1 MHKMEKQQSFRI
13 ENRRYLGSKLKL
25 VNFIIDTLKKENIE
39 FNSVA
44 DLFAGTGYIASKIG
58 ENKQL
63 VINDHLY
70 SNYVI
75 YKGFFHGDKINL
87 SKINKL
93 INYYNETNPKEDN
106 YFSQNYGN
114 NYFSLENARKIG
126 FIRQDI
132 EKKYARD
139 LLSKNEYFYMLTSL
153 IYSLDRIANTVG
165 HYEAYRKNASTD
177 KKFLLNKLEYIEAKK
192 YKKIDILNEDANTL
206 AKKIKVDLV
215 YLDPPYNSRQYGLA
229 YHLLENLVK
238 WQKPDL
244 FGISK
249 KPNDN
254 IKSVYSTEKAIFEFE
269 ELVDKLDCKY
279 IVLSYNDTGKSAN
292 IRSNSKMKD
301 ADIIRVLEKKGRVK
315 IFEFDHK
322 NFSSGKSKNQFN
334 KERIFICFVGEK
346 KKFNIKVSENQ
357 KVKSPLNYIGGKY
370 KQINQLIGAFPI
382 DYSVFVDLFGGGFN
396 VGINSEARTV
406 IYNEKSKQLFDLISY
421 IKNNDYSQINISI
434 LRIIKEYSLSDSLKK
449 GYEFYNTN
457 SNSGLGKFNLENY
470 NKLRNFYNKNLNSK
484 ERNLVLL
491 VLIIFSFNN
500 QMRFNK
506 KNEFNVPV
514 GKRDYN
520 SNIRKNLSLFCS
532 KIKKINKLILKNLDF
547 EDIDLSSYRNSE
559 MLVYCDPPYL
569 ISKATYNENGGWNEE
584 SEKRLLTFL
593 SKINELGIRFALSN
607 FLEHKSFT
615 NKLLVDWVEKN
626 NFKIISINSNYK
638 NSNYQTK
645 NVGTT
650 REVLIINY

>member
-1 MHKMEKQQSFRI
+1 
-13 ENRRYLGSKLKL
+13 
-25 VNFIIDTLKKENIE
+25 
-39 FNSVA
+39 
-44 DLFAGTGYIASKIG
+44 
-58 ENKQL
+58 
-63 VINDHLY
+63 
-70 SNYVI
+70 
-75 YKGFFHGDKINL
+75 
-87 SKINKL
+87 
-93 INYYNETNPKEDN
+93 
-106 YFSQNYGN
+106 
-114 NYFSLENARKIG
+114 
-126 FIRQDI
+126 
-132 EKKYARD
+132 
-139 LLSKNEYFYMLTSL
+139 
-153 IYSLDRIANTVG
+153 
-165 HYEAYRKNASTD
+165 
-177 KKFLLNKLEYIEAKK
+177 
-192 YKKIDILNEDANTL
+192 
-206 AKKIKVDLV
+206 
-215 YLDPPYNSRQYGLA
+215 
-229 YHLLENLVK
+229 
-238 WQKPDL
+238 
-244 FGISK
+244 
-249 KPNDN
+249 
-254 IKSVYSTEKAIFEFE
+254 
-269 ELVDKLDCKY
+269 
-279 IVLSYNDTGKSAN
+279 
-292 IRSNSKMKD
+292 
-301 ADIIRVLEKKGRVK
+301 VK

-396 VGINSEARTV
+396 VGINSEAKTV

>member
-1 MHKMEKQQSFRI
+1 MENQQSFRI

-25 VNFIIDTLKKENIE
+25 VDFIINTLNRENIK

-58 ENKQL
+58 EEKHL

-75 YKGFFHGDKINL
+75 YNGFLRSDKINI

-93 INYYNETNPKEDN
+93 IFYYNETKPKNDN
-106 YFSQNYGN
+106 YFSKNYGDK
-114 NYFSLENARKIG
+114 YFTKENARKIG

-132 EKKYARD
+132 EDKY
-139 LLSKNEYFYMLTSL
+139 LSNLISKNEYFYMLTSL

-165 HYEAYRKNASTD
+165 HYEAYRKD
-177 KKFLLNKLEYIEAKK
+177 GLNDRKIHLKKLECIDEKK
-192 YKKIDILNEDANTL
+192 YLNIDIQNEEANVL
-206 AKKIKVDLV
+206 AEKIKVDLV

-229 YHLLENLVK
+229 YHLLENLVTWK
-238 WQKPDL
+238 KPNL

-249 KPNDN
+249 KPKEN
-254 IKSVYSTEKAIFEFE
+254 IKSIYSTEKAVFEFE
-269 ELVDKLDCKY
+269 ELINKLDCKY

-292 IRSNSKMKD
+292 NRSNSKMKD
-301 ADIIRVLEKKGRVK
+301 SDIIRILEKKGKVK
-315 IFEFDHK
+315 IFESEHK
-322 NFSSGKSKNQFN
+322 NFSSGKSKNIIN
-334 KERIFICFVGEK
+334 KERIFICFVGQK
-346 KKFNIKVSENQ
+346 KEFNIKVSENK

-370 KQINQLIGAFPI
+370 KQINQLITAFPN

-396 VGINSEARTV
+396 VGVNSEVETV
-406 IYNEKSKQLFDLISY
+406 IYNEKSRQLFDLINY
-421 IKNNDYSQINISI
+421 IKNNDYSKINNSI
-434 LRIIKEYSLSDSLKK
+434 LGIIKEFCLSDTLKN
-449 GYEFYNTN
+449 GYDFYDTT
-457 SNSGLGKFNLENY
+457 SDKGLGKYNVENY
-470 NKLRNFYNKNLNSK
+470 NKLRNFYNKNLNNK
-484 ERNLVLL
+484 KRNLILL

-500 QMRFNK
+500 QIRFNK

-532 KIKKINKLILKNLDF
+532 KMRKINKLVLKNLDF
-547 EDIDLSSYRNSE
+547 EDIDLSAYENTDL
-559 MLVYCDPPYL
+559 LVYCDPPYL
-569 ISKATYNENGGWNEE
+569 ISKATYNENGGWTEE

-593 SKINELGIRFALSN
+593 SRINKLGIRFALSN
-607 FLEHKSFT
+607 LLFHKNSR
-615 NKLLVDWVEKN
+615 NNLLIAWINEN
-626 NFKIISINSNYK
+626 NFRIININSSYN

-645 NVGTT
+645 NVGATK
-650 REVLIINY
+650 EVLIVNY